1 MPKQPNPRPNVLLLH
16 AHDLGRFLGCY
27 GVPTVRTPA
36 LDGLAADGVRLAN
49 AFCTA
54 PQCSPSRAALFTGR
68 YPHSTGVMG
77 LTHHRWDLYEDERHI
92 AELLRAAGYRTDL
105 IGIHHESL
113 VRPDAEVAERLGFD
127 TVDTLGEALIDQR
140 AELVADRA
148 VEVLTERAAT
158 PEQPFYLQV
167 GFLEPHRLPSRTF
180 DGVTMGFTGDH
191 MEPDDSLGV
200 TVPGYL
206 REDAG
211 AHEEVAELQGA
222 VAYMDAAV
230 GRVLAHLDAL
240 GLTENTVTV
249 FTTDHGLALPRAKCT
264 LYDPGLETAL
274 LVRAPGLGWGGGRVV
289 DDLVSNVDLVPT
301 LLEAAGVEAPAN
313 LHGHSLARA
322 LSGEDGAAQR
332 DVIFGE
338 LTYHNYYDPR
348 RCVRSDRFK
357 LIVNLDH
364 ALAHT
369 AAATQS
375 WRPRSTPHA
384 GHMGWPSGKFELYD
398 LHSDP
403 WEAVDLADDPEYRDT
418 LEELRGRLLHW
429 MTDTADPLL
438 NGPVPSPSYA
448 YARELLT
455 RAPAVG

>member
-1 MPKQPNPRPNVLLLH
+1 MSTSSRPNVLLLH

-36 LDGLAADGVRLAN
+36 LDALAADGVRLAN

-77 LTHHRWDLYEDERHI
+77 LTHHRWDLYEGERHL

-105 IGIHHESL
+105 IGIHHESR

-127 TVDTLGEALIDQR
+127 SVDTLGEALIEQR

-148 VEVLTERAAT
+148 IEALTERAAA
-158 PEQPFYLQV
+158 PERPFYLQV

-191 MEPDDSLGV
+191 MEPDDSLGH

-206 REDAG
+206 RDDAG
-211 AHEEVAELQGA
+211 AREEIAELQGA

-230 GRVLAHLDAL
+230 GRVLARLDEL
-240 GLTENTVTV
+240 GLAENTVTV

-274 LVRAPGLGWGGGRVV
+274 ILRAPGLGWSGGRVV
-289 DDLVSNVDLVPT
+289 DELVSNVDVVPT
-301 LLEAAGVEAPAN
+301 LLAATGVEPPAH
-313 LHGHSLARA
+313 LHGHSLAGA
-322 LSGEDGAAQR
+322 LSGSGGPAQR
-332 DVIFGE
+332 DAVFGE

-348 RCVRSDRFK
+348 RCVRTDRYK

-375 WRPRSTPHA
+375 WRPRCTPHA
-384 GHMGWPSGKFELYD
+384 GQLGWPAAKFELYD
-398 LHSDP
+398 LRDDP
-403 WEAVDLADDPEYRDT
+403 WEAVNLADSPEHRDT
-418 LEELRGRLLHW
+418 LEELRGRLVDW

-438 NGPVPSPSYA
+438 AGPVPSPSYT
-448 YARELLT
+448 YARDLLT
-455 RAPAVG
+455 QGPSAD